1 MSMMNMNRRGAIRTV
16 TKPATTRSAAKA
28 AEPTGSIDFVF
39 DLPTGLD
46 ALEKSEGIEKHE
58 YTVPFDVICLFD
70 EAEDGK
76 RTNVRFCTSGR
87 SIADKAG
94 TKHRMV
100 ADFRPILSDEEKAGL
115 PASIN
120 GRHPE
125 GRLTVK
131 VATLGSNDIKWTP
144 FARLGRYTGDLK
156 VEFTCAAEFV
166 EFKANG
172 KTADKVD
179 DPDAED

>member
-1 MSMMNMNRRGAIRTV
+1 MSMIRMNRRGAVRSTV

-28 AEPTGSIDFVF
+28 AEPTGDIEYMF
-39 DLPTGLD
+39 DLPTGLE
-46 ALEKSEGIEKHE
+46 ALEQSEGIEKHE

-70 EAEDGK
+70 EADDGK

-94 TKHRMV
+94 AKHRMV
-100 ADFRPILSDEEKAGL
+100 ADFRPILGDEEKAEL
-115 PASIN
+115 PYR
-120 GRHPE
+120 GE

-144 FARLGRYTGDLK
+144 FQRLGRYTGDLK

-166 EFKANG
+166 KFEANG
-172 KTADKVD
+172 NTAEKVD
-179 DPDAED
+179 DPDAEG

>member
-1 MSMMNMNRRGAIRTV
+1 MSMMRMNRRGAV
-16 TKPATTRSAAKA
+16 RSAVANKSNNRSNA
-28 AEPTGSIDFVF
+28 SAQEPSGSIDYVF

-76 RTNVRFCTSGR
+76 RTKVRFCTSGR
-87 SIADKAG
+87 FITDKSG
-94 TKHRMV
+94 VKHRMV
-100 ADFRPILSDEEKAGL
+100 ADFRPILSDEERAAL
-115 PASIN
+115 PYR
-120 GRHPE
+120 GE

-156 VEFTCAAEFV
+156 VEFTCVAEFIRF
-166 EFKANG
+166 EANG
-172 KTADKVD
+172 NTAEKVD
-179 DPDAED
+179 DPDAE